1 MGHPG
6 DVLQGELEGEV
17 ERAEVGENG
26 GTVAGADVLLPTE
39 GGDSDGVGPER
50 ARLHVCEAPVDVSHA
65 TVSWGNKATIDR
77 DETTAVQGLDQLLL

>member
-6 DVLQGELEGEV
+6 EVLQGELEGEI
-17 ERAEVGENG
+17 EHAEVGENV

-50 ARLHVCEAPVDVSHA
+50 ARLHVCEAPVDVSLVGSKSMRN
-65 TVSWGNKATIDR
+65 T
-77 DETTAVQGLDQLLL
+77 QLGSSFEMQVIRGGQLCP